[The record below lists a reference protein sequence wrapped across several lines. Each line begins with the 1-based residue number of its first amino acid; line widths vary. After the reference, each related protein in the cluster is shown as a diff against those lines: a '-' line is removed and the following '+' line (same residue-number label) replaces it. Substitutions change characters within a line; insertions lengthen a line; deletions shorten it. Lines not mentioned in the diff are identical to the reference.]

1 MKKNDKAAEP
11 SVKRGSGAKKLQAPS
26 SDDLFMRGFR
36 KLAKLTP
43 MAPDP
48 DPSMPSDGGNEFFE
62 PPMKAPRTKP

>member
-1 MKKNDKAAEP
+1 MKNNDKDAEP
-11 SVKRGSGAKKLQAPS
+11 SVKRESGAKKLQAPS

-62 PPMKAPRTKP
+62 QPEK